1 MGGLQQRL
9 RRNAAAQ
16 QAGATEPRILFDD
29 RRPEAE
35 LRAAHSSD
43 ISAGATPPLPA
54 ALASLCERFS
64 YRLPSDPSGMKV
76 LDREAKKALQSEV
89 VMGRIKGFA
98 LVITPTGAGLQDL
111 GLEVVVSLLP
121 APCARRGLTLLR
133 TSTTRGAC
141 GLSN

>member
-16 QAGATEPRILFDD
+16 QAGATEPRILLDD
-29 RRPEAE
+29 RRLEAE

-43 ISAGATPPLPA
+43 ISA
-54 ALASLCERFS
+54 ASGRA
-64 YRLPSDPSGMKV
+64 RLPLRALLLPPAQRPQRVKV

-111 GLEVVVSLLP
+111 GLEVVVSL
-121 APCARRGLTLLR
+121 
-133 TSTTRGAC
+133 
-141 GLSN
+141 